1 MLLLALMVPWTAK
14 AQTPTIE
21 TIGNGTYETTLVFP
35 GRFNYNYTASLYKP
49 DMADALNSDF
59 NLSSIAYDVVSSG
72 ATIDELTI
80 WVKDVSE
87 ADYSLSN
94 YMYPFHTF
102 SFYIDGATQV

>member
-14 AQTPTIE
+14 AQTIE
-21 TIGNGTYETTLVFP
+21 TIGNGTYNAAYIFP
-35 GRFNYNYTASLYKP
+35 GRAKYSYSACLYKP
-49 DMADALNSDF
+49 DVAAFLNYDF
-59 NLSSIAYDVVSSG
+59 ILSSIAYDF
-72 ATIDELTI
+72 TRNDLPIDELTI